1 MGAIPLE
8 RPSHFIYSV
17 EDIGTG
23 TGTGTGTWICD
34 VHQRAAIVG
43 ALGST
48 TVVEDLLL
56 KVLRGLRWL

>member
-8 RPSHFIYSV
+8 RPSHFKHSV
-17 EDIGTG
+17 KDIG